1 MPGEWRKQH
10 NEELN
15 DLYSS
20 PNIVRMIKSRRMIWL
35 GRVARVGERRGVY
48 SVLVGKAGGKRTL
61 GRPRDGRIMVRW
73 IFRKWVWGEGGIK
86 YITLARDKD
95 RWREFVN
102 PVMKLWVP

>member
-1 MPGEWRKQH
+1 LRWGNPRKIDNIEDPG
-10 NEELN
+10 
-15 DLYSS
+15 
-20 PNIVRMIKSRRMIWL
+20 V
-35 GRVARVGERRGVY
+35 
-48 SVLVGKAGGKRTL
+48 
-61 GRPRDGRIMVRW
+61 DGRIMVRW